1 MLARGRWGEN
11 IPDCTTWYD
20 PYREQNEIDQAIWWQ
35 LSQKIDTSMTCGEPL
50 LLDKVLSAG
59 FRFKSISEEEQ
70 EVIDGYHKFI
80 DSMHDLKGY
89 ASYDLHGKKN
99 AGYPPPSH
107 MRSGALERYEYAY
120 DFIKNWVGG
129 ETLP

>member
-1 MLARGRWGEN
+1 MENLLSLCEEKDVGVQAIKMLARGGWGN
-11 IPDCTTWYD
+11 NTPDCTTWYD

-70 EVIDGYHKFI
+70 EVIINSAAISKPEPLLGI
-80 DSMHDLKGY
+80 
-89 ASYDLHGKKN
+89 
-99 AGYPPPSH
+99 
-107 MRSGALERYEYAY
+107 
-120 DFIKNWVGG
+120 I
-129 ETLP
+129 